1 MNLTVIIRCRIINN
15 MKMPTLQQPIIKST
29 RDLDHLQ
36 ALLQELANQRNE
48 ISIRLQLNDNQ
59 WMDFFASV
67 LVFSKH
73 AILLMHMPTRTVV
86 HIPDLKQ
93 ISGFEI
99 DQPCKQFIAF
109 HRYFIRPHQEIADTN
124 DGLFYA

>member
-1 MNLTVIIRCRIINN
+1 
-15 MKMPTLQQPIIKST
+15 MPTLQPPITKGI
-29 RDLDHLQ
+29 RDLDQLRG
-36 ALLQELANQRNE
+36 LLENLANQRKE

-99 DQPCKQFIAF
+99 DQPWKQFIPF
-109 HRYFIRPHQEIADTN
+109 HRYFIKPHQEIIDTN